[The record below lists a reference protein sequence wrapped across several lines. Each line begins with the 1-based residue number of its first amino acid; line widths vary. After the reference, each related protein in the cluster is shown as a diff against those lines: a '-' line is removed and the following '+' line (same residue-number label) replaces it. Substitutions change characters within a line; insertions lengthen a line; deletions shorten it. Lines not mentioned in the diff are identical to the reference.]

1 MMGLVAQGKEQD
13 LHALMLGWSEPDM
26 ASSPHE
32 ASEQRQTAKA
42 QVLLKRLYLESGVL
56 QPEAAAEQTAQQP
69 RNRQSRLR

>member
-42 QVLLKRLYLESGVL
+42 QVLLRTL
-56 QPEAAAEQTAQQP
+56 
-69 RNRQSRLR
+69 